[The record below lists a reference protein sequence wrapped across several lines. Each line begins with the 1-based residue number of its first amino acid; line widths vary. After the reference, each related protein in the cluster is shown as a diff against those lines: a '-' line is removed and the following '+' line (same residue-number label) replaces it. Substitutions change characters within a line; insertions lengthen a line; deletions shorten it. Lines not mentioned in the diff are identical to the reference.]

1 MASVLEIAKQ
11 LNKDFKDNKLAVKAD
26 ITPDYERMATGAF
39 GLDYPLYGGL
49 PLGRICTFAGLF
61 HSGKSTAACIAMAAY
76 QRKYPDKICVYAD
89 LEHALDI
96 KFQSRMTGL
105 DPDRMIY
112 FSPTTLTGEQVLDAL
127 LEFQNE
133 DGSFVHDK
141 NDIKGDPMS
150 TEQAMLA
157 LAAVENFDKGIY
169 GIFDFTE

>member
-1 MASVLEIAKQ
+1 MSSVLEIAKQ
-11 LNKDFKDNKLAVKAD
+11 LNRDYKDNKLAVKAD

-127 LEFQNE
+127 LEFQKSDDIGMIVLDCIPMLLPAQSLE
-133 DGSFVHDK
+133 
-141 NDIKGDPMS
+141 NDMTKDPGMRG
-150 TEQAMLA
+150 TIAKCLH
-157 LAAVENFDKGIY
+157 
-169 GIFDFTE
+169 